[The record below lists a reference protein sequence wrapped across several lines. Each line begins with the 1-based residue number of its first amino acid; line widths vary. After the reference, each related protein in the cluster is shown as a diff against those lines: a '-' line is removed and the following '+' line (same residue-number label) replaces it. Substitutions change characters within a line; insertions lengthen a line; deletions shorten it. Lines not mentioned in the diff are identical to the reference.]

1 MKVSYAFSQGM
12 LPVGAP
18 ASIDL
23 LVRFQATLPD
33 TNSARRPLN
42 LSLVIDRSGSMAGTP
57 LRYAIRAA
65 KDLVERL
72 GPEDMLSVV
81 TYDDSVQTV
90 LPPQAVTDK
99 AAIYGKLDAVR
110 VGGMTNLG
118 GGWLKGCEHVKANAD
133 GDRVNRVLLLTDGH
147 ANVGITD
154 KTVLINTAQQ
164 KAEESVATTTL
175 GFGNSFNEDLLIGM
189 ARAAGGNFYY
199 IQSPEDASGV
209 FQIELDSLKS
219 VVAQNLSVTISPD
232 EQQTGAENFA
242 IGLRGYRTETNAD
255 GKTVVHLG
263 DVYASEDK
271 LLAVELQIPAP
282 KATGPLPLLTLDYH
296 FDGII
301 GKIIEHGTG
310 TLPVAI
316 PVGTIDEAA
325 SAAPTTG
332 IIVEISRIR
341 IAHAKDEA
349 VEMADSGDNA
359 GAAKSL
365 RDLITSLQ
373 DRGLQETFEIA
384 EEIDQLE
391 HYAQRIER
399 KQMGTDVRKELRDQS
414 YQARSRSNADLAGRG
429 VSTAADA
436 VRSLAVVTEI
446 GGGVELDCYREGGK
460 LRIRVLSSGFDPD
473 FNVQFPR
480 AIRAEG
486 VHYVADELET
496 STDGTFY
503 RAKGDIKR
511 LVRSGTADPLTPT
524 RQSTVVRTGKAS
536 VAPPT
541 VADLE
546 TTDSVG
552 DGVLVQVIKDGSKLR
567 ARVVSDG
574 YDANWNMRFPRS
586 IREDGTLYV
595 VDEVNEISGGG
606 QYQACG
612 TIKRF
617 VQPK

>member
-1 MKVSYAFSQGM
+1 MKVSYAFSQAI
-12 LPVGAP
+12 LPVGAS
-18 ASIDL
+18 ASVDL
-23 LVRFQATLPD
+23 LVRFQAMGSDVGST
-33 TNSARRPLN
+33 RRPLN
-42 LSLVIDRSGSMAGTP
+42 LSLVIDRSGSMAGNP
-57 LRYAIRAA
+57 LRNAVRAA

-72 GPEDMLSVV
+72 GPEDILSVV
-81 TYDDSVQTV
+81 TYDDNVQTV
-90 LPPQAVTDK
+90 VAPEAVADK
-99 AAIYGKLDAVR
+99 AAIYGKLDAIR
-110 VGGMTNLG
+110 VGGTTNLG
-118 GGWLKGCEHVKANAD
+118 GGWLKGCEHVKANAN

-154 KTVLINTAQQ
+154 KTLLINTAQQ
-164 KAEESVATTTL
+164 KAEETVATTTL

-189 ARAAGGNFYY
+189 ARAGGGNFYY
-199 IQSPEDASGV
+199 IQSTEDASGV

-219 VVAQNLSVTISPD
+219 VVAQNLTVTIAPD
-232 EQQTGAENFA
+232 APQLGAEGFSV
-242 IGLRGYRTETNAD
+242 GLRGYRTEKSSE
-255 GKTVVHLG
+255 GKTVVVLG
-263 DVYASEDK
+263 DVYANEDK
-271 LLAVELQIPAP
+271 LLAVELKLPAP
-282 KATGPLPLLTLDYH
+282 AATGSLPLLTLEYT
-296 FDGII
+296 FDGIS
-301 GKIIEHGTG
+301 GKTIEHGTG
-310 TLPVAI
+310 TLPVVI

-325 SAAPTTG
+325 SATPATG
-332 IIVEISRIR
+332 VIVEISRIR

-349 VEMADSGDNA
+349 VEMADQGDHA
-359 GAAKSL
+359 GAAKLL
-365 RDLITSLQ
+365 RELIVSLQ

-414 YQARSRSNADLAGRG
+414 YQARSRSNANLSGRG
-429 VSTAADA
+429 LSTATDA
-436 VRSLAVVTEI
+436 VSGLATVKEI
-446 GGGVELDCYREGGK
+446 GNGVELDCYREGGK
-460 LRIRVLSSGFDPD
+460 LRIRVLSSGYNSD

-486 VHYVADELET
+486 IHYVADELEL
-496 STDGTFY
+496 SADGTFY
-503 RAKGDIKR
+503 RAKGEIKR
-511 LVRSGTADPLTPT
+511 LLRPGDSDPLTRT

-546 TTDSVG
+546 TTDTVG

-574 YDANWNMRFPRS
+574 YEPDWNMRFPRS

>member
-1 MKVSYAFSQGM
+1 MKVSYAFSQAI

-18 ASIDL
+18 ATVDL
-23 LVRFQATLPD
+23 LVRFQATAPD
-33 TNSARRPLN
+33 ANATRRPLN
-42 LSLVIDRSGSMAGTP
+42 LSLVIDRSGSMAGNP

-81 TYDDSVQTV
+81 TYDDGVQTV
-90 LPPQAVTDK
+90 VPPQAVTDK

-154 KTVLINTAQQ
+154 KTILINTAQQ
-164 KAEESVATTTL
+164 KAEETVATTTL

-219 VVAQNLSVTISPD
+219 VVAQNLTVTLSPD
-232 EQQTGAENFA
+232 VPKTGTDSLA
-242 IGLRGYRTETNAD
+242 IGLRGYRTETNSD
-255 GKTVVHLG
+255 GKTIVYLG

-271 LLAVELQIPAP
+271 LLAVELTIPVP
-282 KATGPLPLLTLDYH
+282 DATGSMALLTLDYA
-296 FDGII
+296 FDGIS

-310 TLPVAI
+310 SLPVVI

-325 SAAPTTG
+325 AAAPTTG
-332 IIVEISRIR
+332 VIVEISRIR

-349 VEMADSGDNA
+349 VEMADKSDTT
-359 GAAKSL
+359 GAAKLL
-365 RDLITSLQ
+365 RDLIASLQ

-414 YQARSRSNADLAGRG
+414 YQARSRSNTDLSGRG
-429 VSTAADA
+429 LSTATDA
-436 VRSLAVVTEI
+436 VSGLTVVTEV
-446 GGGVELDCYREGGK
+446 GTGVELDCYREGGK
-460 LRIRVLSSGFDPD
+460 LRIRVLSGGFNSD

-486 VHYVADELET
+486 IHYVADELEL
-496 STDGTFY
+496 SSDGTFY
-503 RAKGDIKR
+503 RAKGEIKR
-511 LVRSGTADPLTPT
+511 LVRPGDVDPLART
-524 RQSTVVRTGKAS
+524 RPSTVVRTGKAS

-541 VADLE
+541 VADLD

-552 DGVLVQVIKDGSKLR
+552 DGVLVQVIKEGSKLR